1 MGKVIIFPET
11 AKNPI
16 TLIGH
21 RAGICYESDV
31 SDPEKNY
38 KRGLDCIKSGHGRA
52 LEFVDV
58 HLGFKG
64 YSAKVIREWYTHIGG
79 APTRLQA
86 STRYIEYGNFKYIIP
101 DSIKNNPDALW
112 LYEDCM
118 NSIRATIAS
127 LEENYK
133 IPREDASMLCPLGME
148 TMMVDKRN
156 VRNLIDMS
164 RNRECNRAFWEYR
177 QLFSDVK
184 NALAHWS
191 KEWQE
196 LIDLTFHPKCVE
208 LRYCPEDKGC
218 GRYPKKE
225 DLYTIGM
232 DLANERK

>member
-1 MGKVIIFPET
+1 MGTVSIFPET
-11 AKNPI
+11 TKNPI

-21 RAGICYESDV
+21 RAGICYGSDV
-31 SDPEKNY
+31 SDPQKNY
-38 KRGLDCIKSGHGRA
+38 QRGLDCIKSRHGRA

-58 HLGFKG
+58 HLCFKG

-79 APTRLQA
+79 SPTRLQA

-101 DSIKNNPDALW
+101 NTIKSIPEAQK
-112 LYEDCM
+112 LYEDCIK
-118 NSIRATIAS
+118 NIQSTIAT

-148 TMMVDKRN
+148 TMNVDKRN

-177 QLFSDVK
+177 QLFNDVK
-184 NALAHWS
+184 NALSRWS

-196 LIDLTFHPKCVE
+196 LIDLTFYPKCVE
-208 LRYCPEDKGC
+208 LRYCPEAHGC
-218 GRYPKKE
+218 GRYPTKE
-225 DLYTIGM
+225 QIEKAHLKEVEI
-232 DLANERK
+232 